1 MCVCVRGS
9 WCSDEGESHHPEAS
23 TSPAAPHPPP
33 RLSPLTPHPNSSII
47 RLLRERGRQ
56 GCFLL
61 ASASSL
67 SSKLPLKA
75 LSAMQ
80 GCFVKLVLFCFLWLQ
95 HDHDTGVH
103 TDDRNWRS
111 CCVIELRASRSGQT
125 ELCGQFPHM
134 TREHTRWLSVSTL
147 RWGKQETN
155 SWVRD
160 LY

>member
-1 MCVCVRGS
+1 MLKTERSDWSSGGRRLSRLMRRVCLRMNVSICVCASGAAGARMR
-9 WCSDEGESHHPEAS
+9 ERAIIQRQAPPLQHHTLPLASH
-23 TSPAAPHPPP
+23 
-33 RLSPLTPHPNSSII
+33 LSPLTPHPNSSII
-47 RLLRERGRQ
+47 RLLRERVRQ

-103 TDDRNWRS
+103 TDDRN
-111 CCVIELRASRSGQT
+111 
-125 ELCGQFPHM
+125 
-134 TREHTRWLSVSTL
+134 
-147 RWGKQETN
+147 
-155 SWVRD
+155 
-160 LY
+160 